1 MAHNQ
6 SLTTA
11 EKIRAF
17 PWYFG
22 GQAANVVFVI
32 LTWFS
37 GILPL
42 FLNALGFSK
51 TQIGVI
57 LSLPWF
63 FSLLALL
70 VSGWVVRRGVKRI
83 FLWCFG
89 ARTVVT
95 ILLGIAPWILVRY
108 GIPAAFIWV
117 IGVSAAFSLCRA
129 VGETGFLNWARE
141 MIPNHLRG
149 KTDAM
154 TAIVCG
160 VFSLLAS
167 LGSSL
172 VLKYVHGLSGY
183 SLLFFLSIPFG
194 VIALFAFAMIPGG
207 RPVRAEV
214 ASTGGANNFMAV
226 MRDRNFLLYEGGI
239 GLFCLAVF
247 GLSFVPL
254 YMQDKVGLS
263 ADQVLLLGVVFW
275 FGVLAS
281 SYLWGW
287 SGDRFGSKPVLLS
300 GLMLSVFFPLIIF
313 LLPRAGA
320 WSLIAA
326 MVTYVYWG
334 IVNQGY
340 NAGAGRYLFVGAVPS
355 DSRNAAYYSVHYAF
369 SGLCAAVA
377 PLGAGWLLDQCS
389 AVSLSWRF
397 VHVDQFSPLFGFSL
411 LLMVGSAVLF
421 SRLRKDGIVRPGE
434 FMSMFIQGNPI
445 MAFNSMIRYRFADN
459 EADRLSTTRGMG
471 DAENPLSVG
480 ELLEAVSDPS
490 FNVRYEAIVAMAR
503 MPPQE
508 PLTNALIA
516 ILKSQEPDL
525 SVAAGWALGRIADK
539 RAIPALRQAL
549 HSEYALLR
557 SRSARSLSNLGDAES
572 VPLLCD
578 LLKNEKNDNI
588 RVAYA
593 SALGVFRAERALDD
607 LMVLLKRLA
616 NDSLRGEVALAIV
629 RIIGEEHQFV
639 RLWRSTRSD
648 FGTGCAQA
656 LAILH
661 KRIAAEWPFS
671 APRDEI
677 LDAAEQALAAQS
689 LDAGAESLGR
699 LIRYAPLDLLP
710 PRLASVLVECG
721 CQLEQSGATHREYVL
736 LTLTI
741 LHKSL
746 TVARRRKDER
756 RMTDDRRQT
765 TEEEIRTNNQTSGG
779 KNVHAD

>member
-6 SLTTA
+6 SLTTT

-22 GQAANVVFVI
+22 GQATNVVFVL
-32 LTWFS
+32 LTWFG

-95 ILLGIAPWILVRY
+95 VLLGIAPWVLVRY
-108 GIPAAFIWV
+108 GLSAAFIWV
-117 IGVSAAFSLCRA
+117 IGVSAAFSFCRA
-129 VGETGFLNWARE
+129 VGETGFLSWARE
-141 MIPNHLRG
+141 IIPNHLRG
-149 KTDAM
+149 KTDAVNS
-154 TAIVCG
+154 IICG
-160 VFSLLAS
+160 VFSLVAA

-172 VLKYVHGLSGY
+172 VLKYVHGLNGY
-183 SLLFFLSIPFG
+183 SLLVFLSIPFG
-194 VIALFAFAMIPGG
+194 LIALFAFAMIPGG
-207 RPVRAEV
+207 RPVRVEV
-214 ASTGGANNFMAV
+214 DSTGWANNFLAV
-226 MRDRNFLLYEGGI
+226 IKDRNFLLYESGV
-239 GLFCLAVF
+239 GLFSLAVF
-247 GLSFVPL
+247 GLSFMPL
-254 YMQDKVGLS
+254 YMQDQVGLR
-263 ADQVLLLGVVFW
+263 ADQVLLLMVVFW
-275 FGVLAS
+275 FGVLIA

-300 GLMLSVFFPLIIF
+300 GLILAVLFPVIVF
-313 LLPRAGA
+313 LLPRANV
-320 WSLIAA
+320 WSLTAA
-326 MVTYVYWG
+326 MAAYVYYG
-334 IVNQGY
+334 IAVQGC
-340 NAGAGRYLFVGAVPS
+340 NAGAGRYLFVGAVPH
-355 DSRNAAYYSVHYAF
+355 DSRNAAYYAVHYAF

-377 PLGAGWLLDQCS
+377 PLGAGWLLDQCRTI
-389 AVSLSWRF
+389 SLTWRF

-411 LLMVGSAVLF
+411 LFMVGAAVLY
-421 SRLRKDGIVRPGE
+421 SRMRKDGLVRPGE

-445 MAFNSMIRYRFADN
+445 MAFNSMIRYRFAGN
-459 EADRLSTTRGMG
+459 EAERLSTTRSMG
-471 DAENPLSVG
+471 DAENPLSVA
-480 ELLEAVSDPS
+480 ELLEAVTDPS

-516 ILKSQEPDL
+516 VLKSQEPDL

-539 RAIPALRQAL
+539 RSIPALRQAL

-557 SRSARSLSNLGDAES
+557 SRSARSLANLGDAES
-572 VPLLCD
+572 VPLLCE
-578 LLKNEKNDNI
+578 LLKSEKHDSI

-593 SALGVFRAERALDD
+593 SALGVFRAEQALDD
-607 LMVLLKRLA
+607 LMALLQRLA

-629 RIIGEEHQFV
+629 RIIGDEHQFV

-656 LAILH
+656 LAVLH

-671 APRDEI
+671 APRDET
-677 LDAAEQALAAQS
+677 LDAAEQALAAQD
-689 LDAGAESLGR
+689 LDVGAESLGR
-699 LIRYAPLDLLP
+699 LIRYAPLDRLP

-721 CQLEQSGATHREYVL
+721 CQLEQSGAAHWEYVL

-746 TVARRRKDER
+746 TAARRRKTGD
-756 RMTDDRRQT
+756 
-765 TEEEIRTNNQTSGG
+765 G
-779 KNVHAD
+779 